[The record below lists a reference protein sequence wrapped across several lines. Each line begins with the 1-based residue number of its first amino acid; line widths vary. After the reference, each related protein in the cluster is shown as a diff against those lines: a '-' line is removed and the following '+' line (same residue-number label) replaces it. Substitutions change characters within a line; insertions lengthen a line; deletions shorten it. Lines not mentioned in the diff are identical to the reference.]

1 MKQFVI
7 DKVLLFNTAAITL
20 SFMNIEY
27 VLKILLLSLS
37 IIYTIV
43 RLYKETKKSDD
54 N

>member
-1 MKQFVI
+1 MRELVM
-7 DKVLLFNTAAITL
+7 DKVLLLNTAAFTL

-27 VLKILLLSLS
+27 MLKILLLSLS
-37 IIYTIV
+37 IAYTIV

>member
-1 MKQFVI
+1 MKQLVI

-27 VLKILLLSLS
+27 MLKILLLSLS
-37 IIYTIV
+37 ITYTIV
-43 RLYKETKKSDD
+43 RIYKETKKSDD

>member
-1 MKQFVI
+1 MKQLVI

-27 VLKILLLSLS
+27 MLKILLLSLS
-37 IIYTIV
+37 IAYTIV